1 MSNTNFTIKMVIRE
15 NSVMPEGY
23 IPHVFNVNS
32 DDPEAKCPVSGED
45 FNKLFPGMAYAT
57 LDGYIDDPDNIFDKA
72 TTTGQVAFEQDYR
85 SLTPVEK
92 YYYAK
97 FCMALIADKTG
108 KHEALSKTAAQ
119 EAAEHQQA
127 LKNLELFDEA
137 NGLTDGTRPMSKN
150 KRFLDHLTGKDTN
163 PTPSPMYAYKDL
175 DGNTIL
181 SDLKGQLTEIKKS
194 SPIRRCTTSHQWKK
208 MAGPSTIGFDYT
220 KLIETLNNARRELKR
235 LSPEEATKHEFIG
248 ATILHQVNAHHCF
261 TDAVTLEKFLSFQ
274 FVAGDMSQLSYLQ
287 FHPQGAAA
295 FQLGEVYHHV
305 EALRIMGTILYV
317 VYGDPWKNIFAPL
330 IERIQHGDLNNLV
343 STTAT
348 KMEHTLLVD
357 LITEALIEASRI
369 VRSEEPRLLDYEDLI
384 PKNTPRGLVADLTK
398 VLTAIP
404 NMADPTTLSNRL
416 VLFQAHNE
424 YQSLSEEI
432 AKAQGKDSNKRKAG
446 GPPDDGPRPKR
457 DATARPRDKTK
468 DTTAKAEKDLCLKSI
483 FVQWRGPKIFND
495 KNTPGHQA
503 CLDPKTCTRVHQ
515 PFKQM
520 AKSDLQAALA
530 QGPTIFGADNWEAK
544 NYAERLLA
552 DNSNSKFSCP
562 YFPDGTPR
570 TPDKVAEIRAKRG
583 NRTPASRKPNGDN

>member
-1 MSNTNFTIKMVIRE
+1 MSNNFTIKMVIRE
-15 NSVMPEGY
+15 NSMMPEGY
-23 IPHVFNVNS
+23 IPQVFTVDYKN
-32 DDPEAKCPVSGED
+32 PEAKCPVSGED
-45 FNKLFPGMAYAT
+45 FNKFFPAMAYGT
-57 LDGYIDDPDNIFDKA
+57 LEGYLADIYNIFDKTA
-72 TTTGQVAFEQDYR
+72 TTGQVAFEQDYR
-85 SLTPVEK
+85 SLDPLQK

-97 FCMALIADKTG
+97 FCQALIADKAD
-108 KHEALSKTAAQ
+108 KQDALAKAEAQ

-127 LKNLELFDEA
+127 LKNLELLDEV
-137 NGLTDGTRPMSKN
+137 NGLTEGTQPMPKT
-150 KRFLDHLTGKDTN
+150 KRFFDHLTGKDTT
-163 PTPSPMYAYKDL
+163 PTPSPMYSYKDL

-181 SDLKGQLTEIKKS
+181 SDLKGQWTEIKKS
-194 SPIRRCTTSHQWKK
+194 SPIRRCVNALQWRK
-208 MAGPSTIGFDYT
+208 MAGSSTIGFDQT
-220 KLIETLNNARRELKR
+220 KLLENLNNARRELKK
-235 LSPEEATKHEFIG
+235 LSPEEASKHGFVG
-248 ATILHQVNAHHCF
+248 ATILHQVNTHHCF

-384 PKNTPRGLVADLTK
+384 PKNTPRGLVADITK
-398 VLTAIP
+398 VLDAIP
-404 NMADPTTLSNRL
+404 NMADPTALSNRL
-416 VLFQAHNE
+416 VLFQAHND

-432 AKAQGKDSNKRKAG
+432 AKAQGKDRNKRKAG
-446 GPPDDGPRPKR
+446 GPSDDGPRPKR
-457 DATARPRDKTK
+457 DATAKPRDRMK
-468 DTTAKAEKDLCLKSI
+468 DATAKPEKDLCLNSI

-503 CLDPKTCTRVHQ
+503 CLDPKTCTRIHQ

-520 AKSDLQAALA
+520 AKSDLQAAFA
-530 QGPTIFGADNWEAK
+530 QGPAIFGAANWEAK
-544 NYAERLLA
+544 NYADRLLA

-583 NRTPASRKPNGDN
+583 NKTQASRKPNGDN